1 MRKIVITGMTAAL
14 ALSLTAC
21 DIGNGAKPQPF
32 DAATAPSGTAVPGKS
47 EGAGAPAE
55 RPAPSAQQ
63 GGQQVKSATGRL
75 RYLAPGKFTVGNVS
89 FFTSDDTVLYVAGS
103 TCPDGST
110 PPDASK
116 CSVDGIDDWAK
127 AAPHNVTVRF
137 SGQTATLIRETQQRP
152 QPATRWRQDSSDH
165 HRAIKEAAPARPVT

>member
-21 DIGNGAKPQPF
+21 NSGDNGGGTAAAPQSSSPS
-32 DAATAPSGTAVPGKS
+32 ASASAPSGTATPGNTS
-47 EGAGAPAE
+47 SPTAANAPAG
-55 RPAPSAQQ
+55 RAAPAAAQGDRQ
-63 GGQQVKSATGRL
+63 IKSKWGRL
-75 RYLAPGKFTVGNVS
+75 RYVAPGKFAVGDVV

-137 SGQTATLIRETQQRP
+137 SGQTATLIRETQ
-152 QPATRWRQDSSDH
+152 
-165 HRAIKEAAPARPVT
+165 